1 MFLLFL
7 LGMMLGGC
15 VFLRVVLFVLLLLFF
30 LSVMLGVFLFLG

>member
-15 VFLRVVLFVLLLLFF
+15 VFLRVMLFVF
-30 LSVMLGVFLFLG
+30 VVVVFVFS